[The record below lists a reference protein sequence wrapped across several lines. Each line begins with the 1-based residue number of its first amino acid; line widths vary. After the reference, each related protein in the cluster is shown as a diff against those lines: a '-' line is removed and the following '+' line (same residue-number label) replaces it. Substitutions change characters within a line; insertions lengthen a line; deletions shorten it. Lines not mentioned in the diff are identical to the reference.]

1 MTGRSSCSGCA
12 IAARRSTGRYAQ
24 CAASRSLSAHVFC
37 WRHWHPRVLAGD
49 VCTVHVYYGEFSWST
64 RHADRDC
71 SFPIIDSLEL
81 FPKLNCSPCRA
92 KSDGRVAK
100 EVDELEQ
107 QCSSRHA
114 ACLIDAEKL
123 QLAHEK
129 LQLNGPD
136 QARDMEVH
144 TRSIG
149 RAQKLL
155 KTLKVRIRVCME
167 RAFRARQKSR
177 LSSVQ
182 IGCHMA

>member
-1 MTGRSSCSGCA
+1 M
-12 IAARRSTGRYAQ
+12 
-24 CAASRSLSAHVFC
+24 
-37 WRHWHPRVLAGD
+37 
-49 VCTVHVYYGEFSWST
+49 
-64 RHADRDC
+64 
-71 SFPIIDSLEL
+71 
-81 FPKLNCSPCRA
+81 
-92 KSDGRVAK
+92 AK